1 MKKFFARTLA
11 AFVICT
17 LAGASALA
25 DNKKDQIRVTEE
37 FQLNG
42 ASVEKG
48 TYEVSFDE
56 KAGEI
61 SLKRHGKVIARSKAR
76 AERSESKSKYT
87 TFTVGE
93 AGGGRVLRSVKF
105 AGDKQTVVV
114 GEGGGAA
121 TAGTQQ

>member
-1 MKKFFARTLA
+1 MKKFFARTVT
-11 AFVICT
+11 AFAICT
-17 LAGASALA
+17 LAGTVALA
-25 DNKKDQIRVTEE
+25 DNQKDQIRVTEE

-61 SLKRHGKVIARSKAR
+61 SLKRRGKVIARSKAR
-76 AERSESKSKYT
+76 AERTESKSKYT

-93 AGGGRVLRSVKF
+93 AGGARVLRSVTF
-105 AGDKQTVVV
+105 AGNKQTVVI
-114 GEGGGAA
+114 GEGGGAT

>member
-1 MKKFFARTLA
+1 MKKFFARTLT

-17 LAGASALA
+17 LAGAVALA
-25 DNKKDQIRVTEE
+25 DNKKDQIKVTEE

-42 ASVEKG
+42 AAVEKG

-61 SLKRHGKVIARSKAR
+61 SLKRRGKVIARSKAR
-76 AERSESKSKYT
+76 VEQTESKSKYT

-93 AGGGRVLRSVKF
+93 AGGGRVLRSVTF
-105 AGDKQTVVV
+105 AGNRQTVVV
-114 GEGGGAA
+114 GEGGGAT
-121 TAGTQQ
+121 TASPQQ